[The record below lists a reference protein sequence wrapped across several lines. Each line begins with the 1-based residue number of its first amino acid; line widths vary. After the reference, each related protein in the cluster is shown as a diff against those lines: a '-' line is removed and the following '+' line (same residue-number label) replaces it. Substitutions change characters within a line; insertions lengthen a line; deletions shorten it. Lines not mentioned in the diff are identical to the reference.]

1 VRAFRVLS
9 RTLRPKTLWQGP
21 SEPLPESG
29 GRVNLMLA
37 HPVHAGGVLASGAMT
52 LAASWLTAVL
62 VLGLL
67 AMVSFALIIIRYH
80 AYSAYQSGLATAI
93 STGQRILPRATF
105 SRFIAEYAPNLT
117 LPGVPWTTP
126 SADTQRLMVM
136 TMWVVGSALVMPL
149 AFLLLGQTM
158 TKHRVRRRHLWRI
171 GAYALTP
178 LPLIGLAFS
187 LVSWTAMMLDWVR
200 IWLTNARAAAEV
212 NVAAYAWAHP
222 ESGWGWLKV
231 ISDRA
236 LYAAQF
242 WVMREGSAIV
252 TLLALG
258 FVWLFWFRASSR
270 YLRLPSAALDTFL
283 LLVVSVLATPAIA
296 YVAAMGVRAFTG

>member
-9 RTLRPKTLWQGP
+9 RTLRPRTLWQEP

-67 AMVSFALIIIRYH
+67 AMVSFALIIVRHH
-80 AYSAYQSGLATAI
+80 AYSSYQSGLATAI
-93 STGQRILPRATF
+93 STGQRILPRSTF
-105 SRFIAEYAPNLT
+105 SRFIAEYAPNLA

-171 GAYALTP
+171 AAYALTP
-178 LPLIGLAFS
+178 LPLVGLAFS

-231 ISDRA
+231 ISDRS